1 MRVEAWAVNA
11 SPLILYARIG
21 RLDLI
26 ERLAPAIMVPAS
38 VIDEVRGGV
47 HKDRSAV
54 EAIAWAIRF
63 RVPDIE
69 IPASVERWNLG
80 AGESQVISCCLN
92 GARWAVLDDQM
103 ARRCVRSLGLEMT
116 GSLGIALRAKE
127 RGLVEVAR
135 PIVEGL
141 VAEGMF
147 VEVDLLERSLAAV
160 GEGVG
165 ARREP

>member
-1 MRVEAWAVNA
+1 
-11 SPLILYARIG
+11 
-21 RLDLI
+21 
-26 ERLAPAIMVPAS
+26 
-38 VIDEVRGGV
+38 
-47 HKDRSAV
+47 
-54 EAIAWAIRF
+54 
-63 RVPDIE
+63 
-69 IPASVERWNLG
+69 
-80 AGESQVISCCLN
+80 
-92 GARWAVLDDQM
+92 
-103 ARRCVRSLGLEMT
+103 MT